1 MSYTRQ
7 KSLIKI
13 GGWKNVVF
21 NYIIL
26 IPQIVNCTNCVTL
39 RKYIIFSLHVQFLIE
54 FNIDI
59 YYLCKYANLKM
70 TFLSIFKSLIKV
82 KMFVLYHKKLLIV

>member
-1 MSYTRQ
+1 MGALLTFTNCAGAEGVNNMSYTRQ

-39 RKYIIFSLHVQFLIE
+39 RKHIIFSLHVQFLIE

-59 YYLCKYANLKM
+59 YYLCKYAN
-70 TFLSIFKSLIKV
+70 
-82 KMFVLYHKKLLIV
+82 